1 MWGCAAA
8 LLCDVSVVRIPRP
21 FTHLPLPRTLLLQ
34 HVTFVS
40 GTNGSGKSAVLQA
53 LQCCLGVKASNTGR
67 ANSFKKV
74 RVDPLDGSR
83 ACSDRRTVSLPTT
96 PAASAFLSVPS
107 TAHS

>member
-1 MWGCAAA
+1 MSPAHNPPPPCPCA
-8 LLCDVSVVRIPRP
+8 
-21 FTHLPLPRTLLLQ
+21 LLLQ

-74 RVDPLDGSR
+74 RAHMSSPGGLLWGLSR
-83 ACSDRRTVSLPTT
+83 AC
-96 PAASAFLSVPS
+96 AI
-107 TAHS
+107 

>member
-1 MWGCAAA
+1 LPAAN
-8 LLCDVSVVRIPRP
+8 CV
-21 FTHLPLPRTLLLQ
+21 LPTACPVLQ

-74 RVDPLDGSR
+74 GRLAVQCEARQARR
-83 ACSDRRTVSLPTT
+83 AGCVAL
-96 PAASAFLSVPS
+96 
-107 TAHS
+107 H